1 MSVKMIIF
9 ATKSLIMTPKEYAK
23 LVRIT
28 EIVCE
33 YFGCDKEL
41 ISEKQGDYLRYST
54 ARHLIWYLAHYQIP
68 IVINELSLVFKRKPN
83 AIKKGIAKIK
93 FATQHERYY
102 QNIYNDLI
110 EKVKIPDAS

>member
-1 MSVKMIIF
+1 MK
-9 ATKSLIMTPKEYAK
+9 PNEYAK

-41 ISEKQGDYLRYST
+41 IYEKQGDYLRYST
-54 ARHLIWYLAHYQIP
+54 SRHFIWYLAHYQIP
-68 IVINELSLVFKRKPN
+68 VVINKLSLLFKRNPN

-93 FATQHERYY
+93 FGVEHERYY
-102 QNIYNDLI
+102 KYIYNDI
-110 EKVKIPDAS
+110 MSKIKFPDAS

>member
-1 MSVKMIIF
+1 MRQKY
-9 ATKSLIMTPKEYAK
+9 SLMKPKEYAK
-23 LVRIT
+23 LVSIT

-33 YFGCDKEL
+33 YFGCIKEL

-54 ARHLIWYLAHYQIP
+54 ARHFIWYMAHYHIP
-68 IVINELSLVFKRKPN
+68 VVINELSLVFKRQPN

-93 FATQHERYY
+93 FGIEHERYY

-110 EKVKIPDAS
+110 EKVNFPDA

>member
-1 MSVKMIIF
+1 
-9 ATKSLIMTPKEYAK
+9 MTPKEYAK

-33 YFGCDKEL
+33 YFGCDKEM
-41 ISEKQGDYLRYST
+41 ITEKGGDYLRYST
-54 ARHLIWYLAHYQIP
+54 ARHFIWYLAHYLIP
-68 IVINELSLVFKRKPN
+68 VVINDLSLVFKRKPN

-102 QNIYNDLI
+102 RNIYYDLI
-110 EKVKIPDAS
+110 EKLKIPDAS